1 MEREAV
7 GETVPMPTLPDEFQ
21 MPEPGNQAAFATV
34 RYVVEALVIC
44 PLVDQKLVAVKLVDE
59 AFSVYVV
66 VATARFPA
74 KNPLPFTERSW
85 PGVVVPMPTRP
96 ALTGAEDT
104 VDPLY
109 IPVPYIRFPMFNC
122 WLEVTVGASTF
133 WPITMLYAP
142 VVMPYPALYPRRV
155 L

>member
-1 MEREAV
+1 MMNLRPVTPVAV
-7 GETVPMPTLPDEFQ
+7 VAVFKKVAAETVRL
-21 MPEPGNQAAFATV
+21 
-34 RYVVEALVIC
+34 VVEAFSSV
-44 PLVDQKLVAVKLVDE
+44 VEE
-59 AFSVYVV
+59 ATF
-66 VATARFPA
+66 RFPA
-74 KNPLPFTERSW
+74 KYPLPLTERSW

-142 VVMPYPALYPRRV
+142 VVMPYPA
-155 L
+155 

>member
-1 MEREAV
+1 MVPPVVVRLV
-7 GETVPMPTLPDEFQ
+7 TVPF
-21 MPEPGNQAAFATV
+21 
-34 RYVVEALVIC
+34 
-44 PLVDQKLVAVKLVDE
+44 VDQKLVAVKLVDE
-59 AFSVYVV
+59 AFNIYVV
-66 VATARFPA
+66 VATVRFPA
-74 KNPLPFTERSW
+74 KNPLPFTESNC

-96 ALTGAEDT
+96 ALTGAEET
-104 VDPLY
+104 EPPLY

-122 WLEVTVGASTF
+122 WFAVTVGASTF